1 MFTSPMP
8 VEPFCTA
15 ATPTMAQSWA
25 RRFSFWNDQPAPAA
39 FGTLERPAAAR
50 FVSAVMPRYHWAALA
65 LGLVAV
71 VGLLARRDPASAV
84 WLGRAPLLLVGLMLA
99 LTAVSLFL
107 LLPEM
112 EGLRDTALAARAAG
126 RVEAPEVSRFGR
138 LHALSSLAGMTV
150 LAAGAVVLVLEAI
163 RGRGAP

>member
-1 MFTSPMP
+1 
-8 VEPFCTA
+8 
-15 ATPTMAQSWA
+15 
-25 RRFSFWNDQPAPAA
+25 
-39 FGTLERPAAAR
+39 
-50 FVSAVMPRYHWAALA
+50 
-65 LGLVAV
+65 
-71 VGLLARRDPASAV
+71 
-84 WLGRAPLLLVGLMLA
+84 MLA

-126 RVEAPEVSRFGR
+126 HVEAPEVSRFGR

>member
-1 MFTSPMP
+1 MKTLTVLRDRSL
-8 VEPFCTA
+8 
-15 ATPTMAQSWA
+15 A
-25 RRFSFWNDQPAPAA
+25 RHAGFLPWWWPRRLQRH
-39 FGTLERPAAAR
+39 LERPAAAR
-50 FVSAVMPRYHWAALA
+50 FVSTVMPRYRWAALA
-65 LGLVAV
+65 PRARVAV

-84 WLGRAPLLLVGLMLA
+84 WLGRAPLLLVLLMLA

-112 EGLRDTALAARAAG
+112 EGLRDTAIAARAAG

>member
-1 MFTSPMP
+1 MKTLTVFAI
-8 VEPFCTA
+8 A
-15 ATPTMAQSWA
+15 AWLGMLGFLAMVV
-25 RRFSFWNDQPAPAA
+25 APAA

-50 FVSAVMPRYHWAALA
+50 FVSTVMPRYHWAALA

-71 VGLLARRDPASAV
+71 VGLVARRDPAAV
-84 WLGRAPLLLVGLMLA
+84 WLGRVPLLLVVLMLA
-99 LTAVSLFL
+99 LTAASLFL

-126 RVEAPEVSRFGR
+126 RMEAPEVSRFGR

-150 LAAGAVVLVLEAI
+150 LAAGAVVLALEAV